1 MEEEEFMLSRASCL
15 PLPPG
20 GGSRSNSS
28 SSSSSSSGEGAKVQ
42 GQKSRREEFY

>member
-28 SSSSSSSGEGAKVQ
+28 SSSSSSGEGAKVQ

>member
-1 MEEEEFMLSRASCL
+1 MEEEKLMLSRASCL

-28 SSSSSSSGEGAKVQ
+28 SSSSSSGEGAKVQ